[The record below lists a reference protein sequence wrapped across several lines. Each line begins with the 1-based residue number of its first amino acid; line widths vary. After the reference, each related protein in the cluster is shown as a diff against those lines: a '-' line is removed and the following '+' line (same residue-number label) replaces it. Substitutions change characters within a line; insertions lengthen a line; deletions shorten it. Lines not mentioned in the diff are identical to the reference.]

1 VAGSLRFL
9 IVNADDFGYSVGI
22 NRGIAEAHER
32 GIVTSTTLMINA
44 PAVDDALAR
53 ARDLPRL
60 GIGIHVNFT
69 NEAERLVEFEDDGVC
84 RDELRRQFEAF
95 VRRVGR
101 LPTHI
106 DSHQHVHRHPRRR
119 LIFEAFAR
127 EQGLQMRDVP
137 PVVAKGGFF
146 AQWEYGV
153 TDPDKVSVAALSR
166 MIREEVPRGVS
177 EFICHPGYVDPAF
190 AAVYHADRELEL
202 ATLCDPEVRRVVEEE
217 RIELISFAQLRPAL
231 AQLAGGAVA

>member
-1 VAGSLRFL
+1 MAGSLRFL

-22 NRGIAEAHER
+22 NRGIAESHER

-44 PAVDDALAR
+44 PAVAEALER

-84 RDELRRQFEAF
+84 RDELRRQLELF
-95 VRRVGR
+95 VERVGR

-119 LIFEAFAR
+119 LIFEEVAR
-127 EQGLQMRDVP
+127 EHGLHMRDVP

-153 TDPDKVSVAALSR
+153 TDPEKVSVAALSR

-177 EFICHPGYVDPAF
+177 EFICHPGYFDPAF
-190 AAVYHADRELEL
+190 SAVYHADRELEL
-202 ATLCDPEVRRVVEEE
+202 RTLCDPEVRRVAEEE
-217 RIELISFAQLRPAL
+217 GIELISFAQLPEAL
-231 AQLAGGAVA
+231 ARLAGGAVA

>member
-1 VAGSLRFL
+1 MAGSLRFL

-32 GIVTSTTLMINA
+32 GIVTSATLMINA

-69 NEAERLVEFEDDGVC
+69 NEAERLVEFEDDGIC
-84 RDELRRQFEAF
+84 RDELRRQFDRF
-95 VRRVGR
+95 VERVGR

-127 EQGLQMRDVP
+127 EHGLHMRDVP
-137 PVVAKGGFF
+137 PVVSRGGFF

-153 TDPDKVSVAALSR
+153 TEPEHVGVAALAR

-177 EFICHPGYVDPAF
+177 EFICHPGYYDPAF
-190 AAVYHADRELEL
+190 SAVYHADRELEL
-202 ATLCDPEVRRVVEEE
+202 RTLCDPEIRNVVEREG
-217 RIELISFAQLRPAL
+217 IELISFAQLGDAL
-231 AQLAGGAVA
+231 ARLAKGGAA